1 MVLSFKSLALA
12 LIGESLPNKGGKELP
27 SHIPTMRNHTPLV
40 AFSCVYIGLVGV
52 CCVHT
57 YPPYP
62 VKSLG
67 MYLLVTDDFAGDPVY
82 HTSGNWNPQLY
93 PYQQNAANVLYL
105 TFINPKTM
113 PTVPTA
119 FANLA
124 QTRGTAAQGAVQSN
138 QVMLPKRRGKDG
150 LGWAA

>member
-12 LIGESLPNKGGKELP
+12 LIGESLPNKGGQEPP
-27 SHIPTMRNHTPLV
+27 SRIPSMRNHMLL
-40 AFSCVYIGLVGV
+40 AFSCVHTGLVGV
-52 CCVHT
+52 CCAHT

-138 QVMLPKRRGKDG
+138 QVMLPKKEGKGG